1 MPLWNNDPDDL
12 NDLDGQD
19 GQDGNGD
26 QDDQDDLDDHDLDDL
41 DDLDDRMMESFADD
55 WPYGIFEYG
64 ESSFA
69 DYHVTADQRR
79 PAQTLDTG
87 QVCRLVRGPN
97 TPPHC

>member
-19 GQDGNGD
+19 GQDGHGD

-55 WPYGIFEYG
+55 WPYGIFEYTMLNVQI
-64 ESSFA
+64 
-69 DYHVTADQRR
+69 Y
-79 PAQTLDTG
+79 
-87 QVCRLVRGPN
+87 
-97 TPPHC
+97 PPWQSLAPETVLPSAFVDP

>member
-1 MPLWNNDPDDL
+1 ML
-12 NDLDGQD
+12 GAA
-19 GQDGNGD
+19 
-26 QDDQDDLDDHDLDDL
+26 
-41 DDLDDRMMESFADD
+41 SV
-55 WPYGIFEYG
+55 IVEYG

-69 DYHVTADQRR
+69 DYSVTADQRR